1 MTTLKNDEVVINFD
15 ACEAKLGSLIDYFSN
30 LRDRGSL
37 ENPSI
42 SIKQNVVTGHLF
54 RNAYIKVLL
63 LRPKQVL
70 ESQN

>member
-15 ACEAKLGSLIDYFSN
+15 ACEDKLDSLIDYFSN

-42 SIKQNVVTGHLF
+42 SIKQNDVTGHVSL
-54 RNAYIKVLL
+54 NA
-63 LRPKQVL
+63 
-70 ESQN
+70 